1 MLEGLGMK
9 KVGVVYGLLEYLT
22 AIWYI
27 LWLYGHLVI
36 LWQIWYIF
44 HSFGILCEEN
54 SGSSVTAVQ
63 QVSFRF
69 I

>member
-27 LWLYGHLVI
+27 LWPFGNSVANLVYFS
-36 LWQIWYIF
+36 QFWYI
-44 HSFGILCEEN
+44 
-54 SGSSVTAVQ
+54 V
-63 QVSFRF
+63 
-69 I
+69 